1 MSRAGRVAGE
11 ITEACPQGAA
21 WGRQCDQVDPWQ
33 ASTPT
38 SCLTVHGA
46 LPVLLP
52 PSFSHPNAQ
61 ICKSV
66 VACRVS
72 PDQKRSIVHLVKNN
86 EPACRALSIGKAEER
101 EGVREGGREGGGEG
115 QSEGKIWP
123 PCFRS
128 SFVIGCAYTDIAAE

>member
-1 MSRAGRVAGE
+1 MEGGREGGIVVPRG
-11 ITEACPQGAA
+11 PGGRRDHGGLHPGGLSA

-33 ASTPT
+33 AYTPT
-38 SCLTVHGA
+38 SCLTVNGT
-46 LPVLLP
+46 LPFLLP

-101 EGVREGGREGGGEG
+101 EGGREGGRAGGRGGGA
-115 QSEGKIWP
+115 K
-123 PCFRS
+123 
-128 SFVIGCAYTDIAAE
+128 